1 MESTE
6 IKKVQ
11 NKGNQIVDYVKVLMT
26 LFIVIEGVHNIHN
39 VDTRYIPI
47 VSLGIPVLTMI
58 LGFTIGTKKDEIIFE
73 YVKGLV
79 KVYGLSTVLF
89 LAYRYYVGYQA
100 KGIFTTG
107 MYNQLFFERDITWT
121 RLLTGTLG
129 GMHLGY
135 IYGLIIGLM
144 LIVYIR
150 RFKSPP
156 WAMTVMSI
164 QMYII
169 SIYLSTDYLP
179 KDGIPRVFMY
189 LTIGYFIRKYM
200 RRISAST
207 QIILLVPMLVYVL
220 FYLRVEFQV
229 VPPNVYSLL
238 IIVMSILIVYVV
250 VTTTLGSNK
259 VSTYMQQFLLSMY
272 ITYALVTDI
281 MTNYVQTRGIG
292 VDAII
297 FGLTCSGVSVVVAV
311 ILKLIKNWVQNIGL
325 PKLASMLSKT
335 KKVVEVDGSQ
345 GEGVPSKLK
354 PVKPKKRNKSLLKD
368 KLVLTILTKVHEYTT
383 KVLEKGTAGDD
394 QYGENEYIEDE
405 YRGDNFDNGDGE
417 KGREDS
423 QTN

>member
-1 MESTE
+1 MESKE

-169 SIYLSTDYLP
+169 SIYLATDYLP
-179 KDGIPRVFMY
+179 KDGIPMVFMY

-325 PKLASMLSKT
+325 PKLAYMLSKP
-335 KKVVEVDGSQ
+335 KKVVEVEGNQ
-345 GEGVPSKLK
+345 GEGDPSKLK
-354 PVKPKKRNKSLLKD
+354 PVKPKKQKKSLLKD
-368 KLVLTILTKVHEYTT
+368 KLVLAILTKVHEYTT

-394 QYGENEYIEDE
+394 QYGEDEYIEDE

>member
-47 VSLGIPVLTMI
+47 VALGIPVLTMI
-58 LGFTIGTKKDEIIFE
+58 LGFTIGTKKDEVIFD

-79 KVYGLSTVLF
+79 KVYGVSTVLF

-100 KGIFTTG
+100 KGIFTTD
-107 MYNQLFFERDITWT
+107 MYNQMFFERDITWT

-135 IYGLIIGLM
+135 IWGLIIGLI

-164 QMYII
+164 QTYII
-169 SIYLSTDYLP
+169 SIYLATEYLP
-179 KDGIPRVFMY
+179 TDGIPMVFMY

-200 RRISAST
+200 RRIATST
-207 QIILLVPMLVYVL
+207 QIVLIVPLLVYVF
-220 FYLRVEFQV
+220 FYLRIDFQV

-238 IIVMSILIVYVV
+238 GMVMSILIVYVV
-250 VTTTLGSNK
+250 VTTSFGSNR
-259 VSTYMQQFLLSMY
+259 VSTYMQQFLLSIY

-281 MTNYVQTRGIG
+281 MTNYVQTRGID

-311 ILKLIKNWVQNIGL
+311 ILKLIKNWAQNIDFQ
-325 PKLASMLSKT
+325 KLVSMLSKP
-335 KKVVEVDGSQ
+335 KKVVEVEDNQ
-345 GEGVPSKLK
+345 GEGVPSNLK
-354 PVKPKKRNKSLLKD
+354 PVKPKKRKKSLLKD
-368 KLVLTILTKVHEYTT
+368 KIVLTILTKVHEYTT

-394 QYGENEYIEDE
+394 QYGEDEYIEDE
-405 YRGDNFDNGDGE
+405 YRGDNFDNGADE
-417 KGREDS
+417 KGHEDS

>member
-47 VSLGIPVLTMI
+47 VALGIPVLTMI
-58 LGFTIGTKKDEIIFE
+58 LGFTIGTKKDEVIFD

-79 KVYGLSTVLF
+79 KVYGVSTVLF
-89 LAYRYYVGYQA
+89 LSYRYYVGYQA
-100 KGIFTTG
+100 KGIFTTD
-107 MYNQLFFERDITWT
+107 MYNQMFFERDITWT

-135 IYGLIIGLM
+135 IWGLIIGLI

-164 QMYII
+164 QTYII
-169 SIYLSTDYLP
+169 SIYLATEYLP
-179 KDGIPRVFMY
+179 TDGIPMVFMY

-200 RRISAST
+200 RRIATST
-207 QIILLVPMLVYVL
+207 QVVLIVPMLVYVF
-220 FYLRVEFQV
+220 FYLRIDFQV

-238 IIVMSILIVYVV
+238 GMVMSILIVYVV
-250 VTTTLGSNK
+250 VTTSFGSNR
-259 VSTYMQQFLLSMY
+259 VSTYMQQFLLSIY

-281 MTNYVQTRGIG
+281 MTNYVQTRGID

-311 ILKLIKNWVQNIGL
+311 ILKLIKNWVQNGGFQ
-325 PKLASMLSKT
+325 KLVSMLSKP
-335 KKVVEVDGSQ
+335 KKVVEVEDNQ
-345 GEGVPSKLK
+345 GEGVPSQLK
-354 PVKPKKRNKSLLKD
+354 PVKPKKRKKSLLTD
-368 KLVLTILTKVHEYTT
+368 KLVLKVLTKVNEYTT
-383 KVLEKGTAGDD
+383 KLLEKGTSGDD

-405 YRGDNFDNGDGE
+405 YSGDNFENDAYE
-417 KGREDS
+417 KGHEDT